1 MLLSLASCVR
11 YQVNSMWRKDTENFA
26 WLSVLSVWHFILFLL
41 CLFLSVSAVWGKS
54 LVLCLFPLLRLH
66 PLVVLLLST
75 CTVTLFRA
83 FSTQQITVPCLY
95 SPISTHSKT
104 FSCDVIYDTHF
115 FLLLFS
121 VSRLNAV
128 LFWKIFF
135 LCMTSLFLSVMSPS
149 T

>member
-95 SPISTHSKT
+95 SPISTQLSHVMWFTTRISFCCYFPSLDWMQSCFERS
-104 FSCDVIYDTHF
+104 FSSVWLHC
-115 FLLLFS
+115 FL
-121 VSRLNAV
+121 VWCHPRHN
-128 LFWKIFF
+128 
-135 LCMTSLFLSVMSPS
+135 
-149 T
+149 